1 MSRRTVPGAVAAF
14 AVATAG
20 LLLPTLVPAPADAV
34 RTKEVFTVPA
44 SGEFTVTGHGFGHG
58 NGMSQYGARGAA
70 SKGLTAGQILGFY
83 YPGTAVAKFSGSITV
98 LITSDTTRD
107 VQVRAQR
114 GLSIRDRGTGKVR
127 ALPLRTGVT
136 KWRLNVVGTRAVV
149 GYFKHGWHPYK
160 LGGKRYLVGDGEF
173 VSKSHVLTLVT
184 PKGDKVLRGSLRAAS
199 PTPGSTDR
207 NTVNVVS
214 LENYVRGVV
223 PAEMPASWAP
233 AAVQA
238 QAIAARSYALFER
251 AENLHRYYQLCD
263 TTACQ
268 VYGGVGSEQPG
279 SDEAV
284 AATAG
289 QYLTYNGVPAFTQ
302 FSASNGGWTSSG
314 SFPYLPN
321 KQDPYDG
328 DPLAKNPYSTW
339 TKVVKAGT
347 LEKRY
352 PAMGALETITITAR
366 EQGGTGNTGTRVQT
380 VVLTGANG
388 TTTISGDDFRFLYGL
403 RSTWFDLG

>member
-1 MSRRTVPGAVAAF
+1 MRRRTVPGTVAALAVAA
-14 AVATAG
+14 AG
-20 LLLPTLVPAPADAV
+20 LLLPAVVPAPADAV

-44 SGEFTVTGHGFGHG
+44 SREFTVTGNGFGHG

-70 SKGLTAGQILGFY
+70 EQGLTARQILAFY
-83 YPGTAVAKFSGSITV
+83 YPGTALSTFTGSVTV

-114 GLSIRDRGTGKVR
+114 GLSVRDRGTGKVR
-127 ALPLRTGVT
+127 ALPVRKGVT
-136 KWRLNVVGTRAVV
+136 KWRLNVVGNRAVV
-149 GYFKHGWHPYK
+149 GYFRHGWHPYK

-173 VSKSHVLTLVT
+173 LSTSHLTLVT

-207 NTVNVVS
+207 DTVNVVS

-251 AENLHRYYQLCD
+251 AENSHRHYQLCD
-263 TTACQ
+263 TTSCQ
-268 VYGGVGSEQPG
+268 VYGGVRSEQPA
-279 SDEAV
+279 SDKAV

-289 QYLTYNGVPAFTQ
+289 QYLTYHGVPAFTQ
-302 FSASNGGWTSSG
+302 FSASNGGWTSLG

-321 KQDPYDG
+321 QRDDFDKAVDPYLG
-328 DPLAKNPYSTW
+328 W
-339 TKVVKAGT
+339 TKIVKAST
-347 LEKRY
+347 LEKHY
-352 PAMGALETITITAR
+352 PALGALQTITITAR
-366 EQGGTGNTGTRVQT
+366 EPGGTGGTGTRVESVQ
-380 VVLTGANG
+380 LTGADG
-388 TTTISGDDFRFLYGL
+388 SRVISGDDFRFLYGL
-403 RSTWFDLG
+403 RSTWFDLS